1 MPPRPHPIMQVLP
14 ASVDRPP
21 TFEPTADPSLVGNVG
36 PPLARGPLSVA
47 EALLKSPATL
57 VAELRGGPGMLLRLL
72 VVGGASLLV
81 VGLVAATF
89 SGGLQVVFVP
99 LKLVSGVLLAAL
111 ICLPSLHIFS
121 CLAGATQRFR
131 ETLGALLMGI
141 ALMGLLLLG
150 FAPIAW
156 IFSQTTSSVAVMG
169 AIEVAFLAFSTLV
182 GLGLVRRSLVALNQ
196 NKMRGLGA
204 WSVLFMVVLFQMTT
218 TLRPLVGPDDG
229 MVVHERLFFLTHWIR
244 TAIGS

>member
-1 MPPRPHPIMQVLP
+1 MQVLP
-14 ASVDRPP
+14 APVERSP
-21 TFEPTADPSLVGNVG
+21 TFAPTVDASLGAHVG
-36 PPLARGPLSVA
+36 PPLARGPLAVA

-57 VAELRGGPGMLLRLL
+57 VAEVRGGQGVLPRLL
-72 VVGGASLLV
+72 LVGGASLLV

-89 SGGLQVVFVP
+89 SGGLQLVFIP

-121 CLAGATQRFR
+121 CLAGATQPFR
-131 ETLGALLMGI
+131 ETLSALLMGI

-156 IFSQTTSSVAVMG
+156 IFSQTTSSVAVVG
-169 AIEVAFLAFSTLV
+169 AIELVFLGFSAVV
-182 GLGLVRRSLVALNQ
+182 GLGLVRRSLVAFNQ
-196 NKMRGLGA
+196 TRMRGLGA
-204 WSVLFMVVLFQMTT
+204 WSVLFVVVLFQMTT

-229 MVVHERLFFLTHWIR
+229 RLLHERLFFLTHWIR